1 MSTIISIK
9 SDNSYQVID
18 SSVSP
23 SSSASDAGWSLLGKT
38 LGYPD
43 SWISIIK
50 ERLTREGKSW
60 RWKMTN
66 STSGSVLLQPM
77 PEEAASILEQ
87 GNALLIIN
95 KSTPMKAVKDALLL
109 AENRNSEITIVY
121 TSRPPLIND
130 SQTAGEVDQKFTLE
144 LEKGR
149 VLLQLVATE
158 AKNLGVKVE
167 TSFVWAKSSRDLLKQ
182 RDFHADL
189 VMDKTA

>member
-18 SSVSP
+18 RSLSP
-23 SSSASDAGWSLLGKT
+23 PSNTSDAGWSLLGKT

-77 PEEAASILEQ
+77 PEEAASTVE
-87 GNALLIIN
+87 GGHTLLIIN
-95 KSTPMKAVKDALLL
+95 KSTPMKAVRDALLL
-109 AENRNSEITIVY
+109 AENRNSEIMIVY
-121 TSRPPLIND
+121 TSRPLLIND
-130 SQTAGEVDQKFTLE
+130 AHTAGEVDQKFALE

-149 VLLQLVATE
+149 ALLQLVATE
-158 AKNLGVKVE
+158 AKNLGVKAE
-167 TSFVWAKSSRDLLKQ
+167 TSFVWAKSSLDLLKQ
-182 RDFHADL
+182 RDFHANL
-189 VMDKTA
+189 VIDKTA